1 VRWVTVDRL
10 EVTIDPLVCAC
21 TGYCVQIV
29 PAVFDLDGDGP
40 TVILD
45 PHPPLGLLDGLREA
59 ENLCPTQAI
68 RVELTGEPG
77 QEG

>member
-1 VRWVTVDRL
+1 VTVDRL

-21 TGYCVQIV
+21 TGYCVQIA
-29 PAVFDLDGDGP
+29 PAVFDLPDDDGP

-45 PHPPLGLLDGLREA
+45 PHPPMDLIHELREA

-68 RVELTGEPG
+68 RVELTGEPE

>member
-1 VRWVTVDRL
+1 VDRL
-10 EVTIDPLVCAC
+10 EVSIDPLVCAC

-29 PAVFDLDGDGP
+29 PAVFDLPGDGP

-45 PHPPLGLLDGLREA
+45 PHPPLGLQGELREA

-68 RVELTGEPG
+68 RVELTEDPG
-77 QEG
+77 QED

>member
-1 VRWVTVDRL
+1 MTVDRL

-21 TGYCVQIV
+21 TGYCVQIA
-29 PAVFDLDGDGP
+29 PAVFDLTDEGP

-45 PHPPLGLLDGLREA
+45 PHPPMDLLPELREA

-68 RVELTGEPG
+68 TVELTAGAG

>member
-1 VRWVTVDRL
+1 VTTVDRI

-29 PAVFDLDGDGP
+29 PAVFDLPDDDGP
-40 TVILD
+40 TIILNA
-45 PHPPLGLLDGLREA
+45 HPPMDLLPELHEA

-68 RVELTGEPG
+68 RVELAAEPG

>member
-1 VRWVTVDRL
+1 VVTVDRL
-10 EVTIDPLVCAC
+10 EVSIDPLVCAC

-29 PAVFDLDGDGP
+29 PAVFDLTGDGP
-40 TVILD
+40 TVVLV
-45 PHPPLGLLDGLREA
+45 PRPSLGLLDELREA

-68 RVELTGEPG
+68 RVELTGEPR

>member
-1 VRWVTVDRL
+1 MERL
-10 EVTIDPLVCAC
+10 EVTIDPLACAC

-29 PAVFDLDGDGP
+29 PAVFDLADDDGP
-40 TVILD
+40 AVILD
-45 PHPPLGLLDGLREA
+45 PHPPMDLLPELREA

-77 QEG
+77 QED